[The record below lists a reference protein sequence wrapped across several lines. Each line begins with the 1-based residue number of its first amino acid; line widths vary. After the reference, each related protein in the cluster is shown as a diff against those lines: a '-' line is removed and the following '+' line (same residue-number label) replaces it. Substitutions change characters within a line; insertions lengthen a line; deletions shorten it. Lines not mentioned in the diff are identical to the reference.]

1 MRRLFA
7 IFATVL
13 LTGCASLPTG
23 LDIETGP
30 ELTAPD
36 QQEIAF
42 FSPASP
48 LPGATPSEIVN
59 GFLAAGTGPQNDYA
73 IAREFLTDT
82 FATRWR
88 PGEQTLIRSGAYD
101 LISQRD
107 ALQVVSLTVGAKVDE
122 FGRYE
127 STIPTVNNLRFR
139 LAKENG
145 EWRITSAPNLTVV
158 TLPVFAVVFSQFPI
172 YFLDSTSTQLV
183 PDLRW
188 FPKRASIATQLAGA
202 LLNGSA
208 RWLSDSVVSAI
219 PAGTQLQVNA
229 VLIQDGVAVVD
240 LDANAIAADNRQRG
254 LLLAQLKTTLL
265 QLPGV
270 LDVAVSIAGA
280 RQDIEV
286 ASIAAL
292 PPATSFALTEDG
304 IIRLSGSEAGLLVGS
319 DSIVQELVPRLLASG
334 QSGQMLAIANSSGVY
349 RLIPN
354 EDGYDS
360 EQISNV
366 GGVVDLQIDIF
377 GNIWIFRDN
386 VDFSLEVIDQTGITQ
401 QISFPFPRRII
412 SAAVSPEGGR
422 LALLAS
428 DGIEKVSVF
437 GIIRNQDGLPLRLAS
452 SFEVEASSNRPISVT
467 WSQPSVIRVLEK
479 TSSGGGMIVD
489 YPVSGPKTARTSP
502 PVPGLVIETGF
513 ALIDGYL
520 LSESNDVWLLS
531 NNAWRRVQTGVQD
544 LSTGR

>member
-7 IFATVL
+7 IFATL
-13 LTGCASLPTG
+13 ALTGCASLPTG

-101 LISQRD
+101 LISQGD

-127 STIPTVNNLRFR
+127 STVPTVNNLRFR

-202 LLNGSA
+202 LLNGPA

-319 DSIVQELVPRLLASG
+319 DSVVQELVPRLLASG
-334 QSGQMLAIANSSGVY
+334 QSGQVLAIANSSGVY
-349 RLIPN
+349 RLTPN

-479 TSSGGGMIVD
+479 TSSGGGEILD

>member
-1 MRRLFA
+1 MRRLIA
-7 IFATVL
+7 IASVL
-13 LTGCASLPTG
+13 ALAGCASLPTG
-23 LDIETGP
+23 LNIETGP
-30 ELTAPD
+30 ELTSPD

-42 FSPASP
+42 FSPSSP

-59 GFLAAGTGPQNDYA
+59 GFLAAGTGPQNDYG
-73 IAREFLTDT
+73 IAREFLTET

-101 LISQRD
+101 LISQGD
-107 ALQVVSLTVGAKVDE
+107 SLQVVSLTVGAKVDE

-127 STIPTVNNLRFR
+127 SSLPTVNNLRFR

-158 TLPVFAVVFSQFPI
+158 TLPVFGVVFSQFPI

-202 LLNGSA
+202 LLNGPA

-229 VLIQDGVAVVD
+229 VLVQEGVAIVD

-254 LLLAQLKTTLL
+254 LLLAQLKSTLL

-270 LDVAVSIAGA
+270 IDVVVSIAGA
-280 RQDIEV
+280 QQDIEV
-286 ASIAAL
+286 ANITAL
-292 PPATSFALTEDG
+292 PPTTSFALTGDG
-304 IIRLSGSEAGLLVGS
+304 FVRLSGSEAGLLVGS
-319 DSIVQELVPRLLASG
+319 DTVVQELSPRLLASG
-334 QSGQMLAIANSSGVY
+334 KSGEVFAIANSLGVY
-349 RLIPN
+349 RLTPN
-354 EDGYDS
+354 EDGYDV
-360 EQISNV
+360 EPISDG

-386 VDFSLEVIDQTGITQ
+386 VDFSLEIVDQTGATQ

-452 SFEVEASSNRPISVT
+452 SFEVEATSNRPVSLT
-467 WSQPSVIRVLEK
+467 WSQPTILRVLEK
-479 TSSGGGMIVD
+479 TSSGGGALVD
-489 YPVSGPKTARTSP
+489 YPVTGPKASKTSP
-502 PVPGLVIETGF
+502 PVPGLVIETGL

-520 LSESNDVWLLS
+520 LSENQDVWILS
-531 NNAWRRVQTGVQD
+531 NNAWRRVQTEVQD

>member
-1 MRRLFA
+1 MRKLMA
-7 IFATVL
+7 IASML
-13 LTGCASLPTG
+13 ALAGCASLPTG

-30 ELTAPD
+30 ELTSPD

-42 FSPASP
+42 FSPSSP

-101 LISQRD
+101 LISQGD
-107 ALQVVSLTVGAKVDE
+107 SLQVVSLSVGAKVDE

-127 STIPTVNNLRFR
+127 STVPTVNNLRFR

-158 TLPVFAVVFSQFPI
+158 TLPIFAVVFSQFPI

-202 LLNGSA
+202 LLNGPA

-229 VLIQDGVAVVD
+229 VLIQEGVAVVD

-270 LDVAVSIAGA
+270 LDVVVSIAGA
-280 RQDIEV
+280 EQDIDV
-286 ASIAAL
+286 ADIAAL
-292 PPATSFALTEDG
+292 PPATSFALTDDG
-304 IIRLSGSEAGLLVGS
+304 IVRLSGSEAGLLVGS
-319 DSIVQELVPRLLASG
+319 DPVVQELNPSHIASG
-334 QSGQMLAIANSSGVY
+334 QSGETLAIATSTGVY
-349 RLIPN
+349 KLTPN
-354 EDGYDS
+354 EDGYDAVAIS
-360 EQISNV
+360 EV
-366 GGVVDLQIDIF
+366 GGVVDLQVDIF

-386 VDFSLEVIDQTGITQ
+386 VDFSLEIVDQTGTTQ

-428 DGIEKVSVF
+428 DGVEKISVF

-452 SFEVEASSNRPISVT
+452 SFEIDVSSNRLVSVT
-467 WSQPSVIRVLEK
+467 WSQPSIIRVLEK
-479 TSSGGGMIVD
+479 TSTGGGAIVD
-489 YPVSGPKTARTSP
+489 YPVSGPKSSRTSP
-502 PVPGLVIETGF
+502 PVPGLVVETGF

-520 LSESNDVWLLS
+520 LSETRDVWVLS

>member
-1 MRRLFA
+1 MRKLLALVSVFA
-7 IFATVL
+7 LA
-13 LTGCASLPTG
+13 GCASLPTG
-23 LDIETGP
+23 IDIETGP
-30 ELTAPD
+30 ELTSPD

-42 FSPASP
+42 FSPSSP
-48 LPGATPSEIVN
+48 VPGATPSEIVN

-88 PGEQTLIRSGAYD
+88 PGEQTLIRSGAFD
-101 LISQRD
+101 LIGQGD
-107 ALQVVSLTVGAKVDE
+107 ALQVASLTVAAKVDE

-127 STIPTVNNLRFR
+127 TTVPTVNNLRFR

-145 EWRITSAPNLTVV
+145 QWRITSAPNLTVV

-202 LLNGSA
+202 LLNGPA

-219 PAGTQLQVNA
+219 PAGTQLHVNA
-229 VLIQDGVAVVD
+229 VLVQEGVAVVD

-254 LLLAQLKTTLL
+254 LILAQLKTTLL

-270 LDVAVSIAGA
+270 LDVVVSITGA
-280 RQDIEV
+280 RQDIDV
-286 ASIAAL
+286 ADIAAL
-292 PPATSFALTEDG
+292 PPASSFALTAEG
-304 IIRLSGSEAGLLVGS
+304 IVKLSGSEAGLLVGS
-319 DSIVQELVPRLLASG
+319 DKVVAELGPRLLASG
-334 QSGQMLAIANSSGVY
+334 KSGEMLAVANATGVY
-349 RLIPN
+349 RLTPN
-354 EDGYDS
+354 EDGYDAAP
-360 EQISNV
+360 ISDG

-377 GNIWIFRDN
+377 GNTWIFRDN
-386 VDFSLEVIDQTGITQ
+386 VDFSLEIVDQTGTTQ

-412 SAAVSPEGGR
+412 GAAVSPEGGR
-422 LALLAS
+422 LALLSS

-452 SFEVEASSNRPISVT
+452 SFEVEASSNRPVSLT
-467 WSQPSVIRVLEK
+467 WSKPSVVRVLEK
-479 TSSGGGMIVD
+479 TSTGEAAIVD
-489 YPVSGPKTARTSP
+489 YPVTGPKVLRTSP

-520 LSESNDVWLLS
+520 LSEANDVWVLS
-531 NNAWRRVQTGVQD
+531 NNAWRRVQKEVQD

>member
-1 MRRLFA
+1 VRKLLAIISVFA
-7 IFATVL
+7 LA
-13 LTGCASLPTG
+13 GCASLPTG
-23 LDIETGP
+23 IDIQTGP
-30 ELTAPD
+30 ELTSPD

-42 FSPASP
+42 FSPSSP
-48 LPGATPSEIVN
+48 VPGATPSEIVN

-88 PGEQTLIRSGAYD
+88 PGEQTLIRSGAFD
-101 LISQRD
+101 LIGQGD
-107 ALQVVSLTVGAKVDE
+107 ALQVASLTVAAKVDE

-127 STIPTVNNLRFR
+127 TNLPTVNNLRFR

-202 LLNGSA
+202 LLNGPA
-208 RWLSDSVVSAI
+208 RWLRDSVVSAI

-229 VLIQDGVAVVD
+229 VLVQEGVAVVD
-240 LDANAIAADNRQRG
+240 LDANAITADNRQRG

-270 LDVAVSIAGA
+270 LDVVVSITGA
-280 RQDIEV
+280 RQDIDV
-286 ASIAAL
+286 ADIAAL
-292 PPATSFALTEDG
+292 PPASSFALTAEG
-304 IIRLSGSEAGLLVGS
+304 IVRLSGSEAGVLVGS
-319 DSIVQELVPRLLASG
+319 DKVVAELAPRLLASG
-334 QSGQMLAIANSSGVY
+334 KSGEMLAVANATGVY
-349 RLIPN
+349 RLTPN
-354 EDGYDS
+354 EDGYDAVS
-360 EQISNV
+360 ISDG

-377 GNIWIFRDN
+377 GNTWIFRDN
-386 VDFSLEVIDQTGITQ
+386 VDFSLEIVDQTGVTQ

-422 LALLAS
+422 LALLSS

-437 GIIRNQDGLPLRLAS
+437 GVIRNQDGLPLRLAS
-452 SFEVEASSNRPISVT
+452 SFEVEASSNRPVSVT
-467 WSQPSVIRVLEK
+467 WSQPSVIRILEI
-479 TSSGGGMIVD
+479 TSTGGGLLVD
-489 YPVSGPKTARTSP
+489 HPVTGPKVSRTSP

-520 LSESNDVWLLS
+520 LTETKEAWILS
-531 NNAWRRVQTGVQD
+531 NNSWRRVQTGVQD